1 MKSWKTTTAAIS
13 ALVVLVGTV
22 VKQLTDGDPT
32 TVPDYNVVI
41 PLIFTS
47 LIGLFS
53 RDNDVSSEEA
63 GIK

>member
-22 VKQLTDGDPT
+22 IKQLTDGDPT